1 MMSIP
6 DKNETIYQVIYTSIV
21 SARNMKILKEFGFFN
36 YFIIPGE
43 DNNSLTMGFSALDF
57 DKIYEYAGKEFLEEE
72 YKEFECTTNCK
83 LSGLTFDLGIKIN
96 LEKYAKAFEKKP
108 KKMSDEEKEKWDE
121 DRKEI
126 RAELD
131 KFAKTTAEKL
141 SNFRVKI
148 YSYALEKM
156 LKEVRD
162 KKQVQP
168 LMFHLNEKNVVHMV
182 PLKDNVELVY
192 GVDFQQA
199 TDQSLARVFLQELKE
214 AKNHVK
220 NCIAGN
226 VYVEMDEVP
235 KNILQIDSPKKY
247 SNGLVVFNLF
257 VNKFDT
263 MKKFLNYFITFREY
277 IQFHIHSIKTFLHIR
292 MNRKGKEL
300 MGKLDGCRIIPES
313 YIKHLESVQFYTNW
327 NKKEENQKIFTD
339 EVKKINV

>member
-1 MMSIP
+1 M
-6 DKNETIYQVIYTSIV
+6 
-21 SARNMKILKEFGFFN
+21 
-36 YFIIPGE
+36 
-43 DNNSLTMGFSALDF
+43 
-57 DKIYEYAGKEFLEEE
+57 
-72 YKEFECTTNCK
+72 EFECTTNCK

>member
-1 MMSIP
+1 M
-6 DKNETIYQVIYTSIV
+6 
-21 SARNMKILKEFGFFN
+21 A
-36 YFIIPGE
+36 
-43 DNNSLTMGFSALDF
+43 FSAKDF
-57 DKIYEYAGKEFLEEE
+57 NKIYEYAGKEFLEAE
-72 YKEFECTTNCK
+72 YKEFECKPNCK
-83 LSGLTFDLGIKIN
+83 LSGQSFDLAIKVD
-96 LEKYAKAFEKKP
+96 LEKFKKAYEQKS
-108 KKMSDEEKEKWDE
+108 KKMSEEEKEKFDE

-141 SNFRVKI
+141 STFRVKI

-156 LKEVRD
+156 LKDLKDVKD
-162 KKQVQP
+162 KNTVKP
-168 LMFHLNEKNVVHMV
+168 LDFHLNEKNIVHMV
-182 PLKDNVELVY
+182 PLKDNVMLVY
-192 GVDFQQA
+192 GVDFQQK

-220 NCIAGN
+220 NCINGN
-226 VYVEMDEVP
+226 VYVELDETP
-235 KNILQIDSPKKY
+235 KNIMQVDNPKNY

-277 IQFHIHSIKTFLHIR
+277 VQFHIHSIKTFLHIR

-300 MGKLDGCRIIPES
+300 MGKLEGCRIIPES

>member
-1 MMSIP
+1 M
-6 DKNETIYQVIYTSIV
+6 
-21 SARNMKILKEFGFFN
+21 A
-36 YFIIPGE
+36 
-43 DNNSLTMGFSALDF
+43 FSAKDF
-57 DKIYEYAGKEFLEEE
+57 DKIYEYAGKEFLEQE
-72 YKEFECTTNCK
+72 YKEFECTPKCT
-83 LSGLTFDLGIKIN
+83 LSEQTFDLAIKVN
-96 LEKYAKAFEKKP
+96 LEKFAKAFEKKS
-108 KKMSDEEKEKWDE
+108 KKMTEEEKEKFDE

-131 KFAKTTAEKL
+131 KFAKSTAEKL

-162 KKQVQP
+162 KKQVKP
-168 LMFHLNEKNVVHMV
+168 LVFHLNEKNIVHMI
-182 PLKDNVELVY
+182 PLKDNVMLVY
-192 GVDFQQA
+192 GIDFQQP

-226 VYVEMDEVP
+226 VYAEMDEVP

-277 IQFHIHSIKTFLHIR
+277 VQFHIHSIKTFLHIR

>member
-1 MMSIP
+1 M
-6 DKNETIYQVIYTSIV
+6 
-21 SARNMKILKEFGFFN
+21 A
-36 YFIIPGE
+36 
-43 DNNSLTMGFSALDF
+43 FSAKDF
-57 DKIYEYAGKEFLEEE
+57 NKIYEYAGKEFLEAQ
-72 YKEFECTTNCK
+72 YGEFECTPNFK
-83 LSGLTFDLGIKIN
+83 LEEETFDLALKVDF
-96 LEKYAKAFEKKP
+96 EKFSKAFDEKT
-108 KKMSDEEKEKWDE
+108 KKMTEEEKEKFDE

-131 KFAKTTAEKL
+131 KFAKSIAEKL
-141 SNFRVKI
+141 STFRVKI

-156 LKEVRD
+156 LKELKELKELKD
-162 KKQVQP
+162 KKNPKP
-168 LMFHLNEKNVVHMV
+168 LVFHLNEKNIVHMI
-182 PLKDNVELVY
+182 PLKDNVMLVY
-192 GVDFQQA
+192 GVDFQQP

-226 VYVEMDEVP
+226 VYAEMDEVP
-235 KNILQIDSPKKY
+235 KNILQIDSPKNY

-277 IQFHIHSIKTFLHIR
+277 VQFHIHSIKTFLHIR

>member
-1 MMSIP
+1 
-6 DKNETIYQVIYTSIV
+6 
-21 SARNMKILKEFGFFN
+21 
-36 YFIIPGE
+36 
-43 DNNSLTMGFSALDF
+43 MGFSALDF

-72 YKEFECTTNCK
+72 YKEFECTPKCE

-96 LEKYAKAFEKKP
+96 LEKYAKAYEKRP